1 MKTIENKYF
10 QNLSFQD
17 KVLYILSCYDCQ
29 LDMSGFDWIA
39 RTSTIA
45 RLIGCSQYKVRKQL
59 KQFEE
64 QGLVKRVCEGG
75 CSDEELR
82 VWCVKGWHITQ
93 QVRYTEIFK
102 RANWEE
108 SKIVGEC
115 WDIVP
120 SQYYATNTAQWHERK
135 L

>member
-10 QNLSFQD
+10 KNLSFQD
-17 KVLYILSCYDCQ
+17 KVLYILCCYDCQ
-29 LDMSGFDWIA
+29 LDMSGFDGIA
-39 RTSTIA
+39 KTSTIA

-64 QGLVKRVCEGG
+64 YGLVKRVCEGG

-82 VWCVKGWHITQ
+82 VWCVRGWHITP
-93 QVRYTEIFK
+93 QVRYTEVFK

-120 SQYYATNTAQWHERK
+120 SQYYATNTAQWNERK
-135 L
+135 Y